1 MITDQPERYW
11 EWLIHRGADAGG
23 DVVRGNRRAAGRAGL
38 RRLLAG
44 SQPAAEGRGCQQTIL
59 VRRATAAG
67 QSSLSPHRTFVPL
80 AGLHRLNPQVTG
92 LCPARTSQ
100 VPGRRTRPDCR
111 PCQRQLTT
119 RDQRRRTRAAARR
132 AESEVQ
138 LADAYV

>member
-1 MITDQPERYW
+1 MPEWMGSEGIDVPPAAPDCGACAPDPNRRQ
-11 EWLIHRGADAGG
+11 HRGGG
-23 DVVRGNRRAAGRAGL
+23 CR
-38 RRLLAG
+38 
-44 SQPAAEGRGCQQTIL
+44 QTIL